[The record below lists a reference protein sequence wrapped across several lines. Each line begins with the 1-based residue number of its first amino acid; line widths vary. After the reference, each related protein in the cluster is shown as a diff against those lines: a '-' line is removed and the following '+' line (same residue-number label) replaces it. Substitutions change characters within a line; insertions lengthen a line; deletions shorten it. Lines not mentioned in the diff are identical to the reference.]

1 MKKISIIILLSLF
14 LNIIPIS
21 VFAKNN
27 EENSDVNLTK
37 HATSSILVEA
47 TTGEIIYKQN
57 PNKISSVASLTK
69 MMGLIIIFDFINKGG
84 TTYDEIITVSSYAKS
99 MGGTQLYLET
109 GEKIS
114 VNDLIKGIIMVSA
127 NDAMVAMA
135 ERVSGTEEAFV
146 KKMNLK
152 AKELGLKNTHFVNC
166 TGFDEEN
173 HYSTASDMVKIAME
187 LVNNYPD
194 VYKFSSVYESYVREN
209 TPNKT
214 WIANTNKL
222 VRFYEGADGLKTGST
237 NDAGKCIAATAKR
250 NGLRLIAIS
259 LGYKDVTTRNK
270 ETMDLLDYGFNQ
282 YEINM
287 LYEKDKKVGT
297 VNVDKVNEKIDL
309 YAKEDIFIL
318 KKKIDESISYQYEI
332 VLDNVNKKVIL
343 PILGLNMAMYSRR
356 TLLKFYSDTFKTE
369 YTDVAILKNDAVEF
383 LAKENEYGTVL
394 FYNKYF
400 NLIPELEHIN
410 DNKILMYYIDPN
422 GLTSKDVIAILN
434 GKKIDYDNKFYENK
448 TVYKVSD
455 LK

>member
-114 VNDLIKGIIMVSA
+114 VNELIKGIVMASA

-173 HYSTASDMVKIAME
+173 HYSTASDMAKIAME
-187 LVNNYPD
+187 LVNNYPEI
-194 VYKFSSVYESYVREN
+194 YKFSSVYESYVREN
-209 TPNKT
+209 TSNKT
-214 WIANTNKL
+214 WIANTNK
-222 VRFYEGADGLKTGST
+222 
-237 NDAGKCIAATAKR
+237 
-250 NGLRLIAIS
+250 
-259 LGYKDVTTRNK
+259 
-270 ETMDLLDYGFNQ
+270 
-282 YEINM
+282 
-287 LYEKDKKVGT
+287 
-297 VNVDKVNEKIDL
+297 
-309 YAKEDIFIL
+309 
-318 KKKIDESISYQYEI
+318 
-332 VLDNVNKKVIL
+332 
-343 PILGLNMAMYSRR
+343 P
-356 TLLKFYSDTFKTE
+356 
-369 YTDVAILKNDAVEF
+369 
-383 LAKENEYGTVL
+383 
-394 FYNKYF
+394 
-400 NLIPELEHIN
+400 
-410 DNKILMYYIDPN
+410 
-422 GLTSKDVIAILN
+422 
-434 GKKIDYDNKFYENK
+434 
-448 TVYKVSD
+448 VYK
-455 LK
+455 